1 MILTRSR
8 TVEELIGAGH
18 VSPDDKVTSCD
29 RRPPG
34 LKTARTHANSIGREE
49 TTAKKK
55 RPNQNPE
62 APPGTNL
69 SIPLQ
74 FNREISEEK
83 AKYNAG

>member
-49 TTAKKK
+49 TTAKEK
-55 RPNQNPE
+55 RPNQDSE
-62 APPGTNL
+62 APGTNL
-69 SIPLQ
+69 SILLQ